1 MKKLFFT
8 STFLL
13 FLMNCFFCFAEE
25 TVFYYDT
32 SIYGDLPSEL
42 ELPLCGD
49 EEGKFHQQRDFYGYS
64 ICYREEYE
72 QAEWA
77 AYTLTKEKLS
87 GTESRG
93 NNFRSDPEIVTGSA
107 APEDYRG
114 SGFDRGHL
122 APAADMAYDA
132 RAMSE
137 SFFLS
142 NMSPQNPSFN
152 RGIWKKCEDAARK
165 LAEEADI
172 AYVVTGPV
180 LEKPAEDYNSI
191 GINHVTV
198 PEFYYKIILLFFEE
212 ESTEEKKVY
221 RAETYSV
228 IVPNEKRNE
237 PCEFFLS
244 TIDQIETRTN
254 IDFFPALNDIFENL
268 IEES

>member
-1 MKKLFFT
+1 MKKNLLLTTIFQA
-8 STFLL
+8 FLL
-13 FLMNCFFCFAEE
+13 NCFFCFAQEA
-25 TVFYYDT
+25 VLFYDT
-32 SIYGDLPSEL
+32 SLYGDLPSEL
-42 ELPLCGD
+42 EIPLCSS
-49 EEGKFHQQRDFYGYS
+49 EEGSLHQRRDFFGYT

-77 AYTLTKEKLS
+77 AYTLTKKKLS
-87 GTESRG
+87 GSESRG
-93 NNFRSDPEIVTGSA
+93 NNFRADPQIVTGSSA
-107 APEDYRG
+107 LEDYRG

-132 RAMSE
+132 VAMSE

-152 RGIWKKCEDAARK
+152 RGIWKKCEDQARK

-172 AYVVTGPV
+172 AYIVTGPV
-180 LEKPAEDYNSI
+180 LEKPAEEYSSI

-221 RAETYSV
+221 RAEAYSV
-228 IVPNEKRNE
+228 IVPNEKRSE
-237 PCEFFLS
+237 HCEFFLTS
-244 TIDQIETRTN
+244 IDQVEERTGL
-254 IDFFPALNDIFENL
+254 DFFAALNDTFEQL
-268 IEES
+268 IEK